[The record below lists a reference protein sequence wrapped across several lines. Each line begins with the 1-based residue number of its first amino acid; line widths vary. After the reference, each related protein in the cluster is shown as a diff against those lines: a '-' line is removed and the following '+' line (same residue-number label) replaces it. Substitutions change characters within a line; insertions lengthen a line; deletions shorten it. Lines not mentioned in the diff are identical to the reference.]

1 MSKLIRHVQKRGT
14 ALFMAL
20 QLTGL
25 ILLSL
30 FSFIGGPQSRDG
42 GTPAETQVS
51 APAQAQT
58 DAADETQTAAD
69 QDQSQTDRAPSAPAS
84 RESLRKSAH
93 FAKKLYE
100 PLASQVFSLQR
111 SRVELQAAQRSSQ
124 GPESP
129 NTEPTLTTDREDY
142 PPYSYVYFHG
152 SGFEPGETVQ
162 MIVAETD
169 PIQQSFEPG
178 DVVADANGE
187 FDTSWY
193 LFSQDF
199 NGATFLA
206 TATGQSSQLTA
217 SVTFTDANGDGNM
230 QVSPANAVPGSTGN
244 SFTFNFRSPNA
255 TFTTAGSYVT
265 VVVPSNW
272 TAPQTTNSSNPGFVS
287 AAATGTGV
295 VLGSTTVTGTGPWTI
310 TQVFTLSTAGA
321 ANGFDLTY
329 AGGGTKVTAPST
341 AGFYA
346 FDTSTR
352 LGSGT
357 PPVPIDSGP

>member
-30 FSFIGGPQSRDG
+30 FSFIGGPQQAPKA
-42 GTPAETQVS
+42 PAETEVS

-129 NTEPTLTTDREDY
+129 NTEPTLSTDREDY

-152 SGFEPGETVQ
+152 
-162 MIVAETD
+162 
-169 PIQQSFEPG
+169 
-178 DVVADANGE
+178 
-187 FDTSWY
+187 
-193 LFSQDF
+193 
-199 NGATFLA
+199 
-206 TATGQSSQLTA
+206 
-217 SVTFTDANGDGNM
+217 
-230 QVSPANAVPGSTGN
+230 
-244 SFTFNFRSPNA
+244 
-255 TFTTAGSYVT
+255 
-265 VVVPSNW
+265 
-272 TAPQTTNSSNPGFVS
+272 
-287 AAATGTGV
+287 
-295 VLGSTTVTGTGPWTI
+295 
-310 TQVFTLSTAGA
+310 
-321 ANGFDLTY
+321 
-329 AGGGTKVTAPST
+329 
-341 AGFYA
+341 AGF
-346 FDTSTR
+346 
-352 LGSGT
+352 
-357 PPVPIDSGP
+357 